1 MRANTLQQLSEHHAA
16 SRAHSPALVDLDF
29 PARGD
34 YAQLHDRAG
43 RLAAGFAARGVGAGD
58 RVLWLGQNSG
68 KVLEGILAC
77 AVLGAIFCPVN
88 WRQSNRELEFV
99 IDDLQPS
106 LTLWQEEEIGDTLRQ
121 LRQFD
126 ARAANWVSCDGPD
139 SGYEA
144 LLTDSAPP
152 PPYPSEPDT
161 PVLLLYTAAFDGHPN
176 GALLSHRAVLA
187 QSRNYSAVRKLDDS
201 ARYLNV
207 GPLFH
212 VATLLET
219 MATFYCGGLNVF
231 IRRAA
236 PDAICRAIEQER
248 CNGAFLLPA
257 TIDQVVDYAGQHA
270 VDLHSLVAL
279 PGREEWNALVSVD
292 DSDWGR
298 TPYGYGQTETFGY
311 ASYSALAPGASGRM
325 GKAAPG
331 VDICMLDHSGA
342 PLPPGETGEIAVRG
356 DTVMNGYWRRDAL
369 NSARRAGDWHRC
381 NDIGRIEADGSLSF
395 IGPKA
400 QMIRSGQENIYPAE
414 VETCLREHEAVAEVA
429 VIGVPDARWDQS
441 VKALVVLAAG
451 ASCEAQALIDHC
463 RERIA
468 SYKKP
473 RHVEFVA
480 SLPRL
485 GAGFDYAALNR
496 DYGGGGYPGEA
507 PDAAD

>member
-1 MRANTLQQLSEHHAA
+1 MPVNTLHQLSGQHAA
-16 SRAHSPALVDLDF
+16 ERGDSPALADLDF
-29 PARGD
+29 PARHT
-34 YAQLHDRAG
+34 YAQLHERAG

-68 KVLEGILAC
+68 KGLEGILAC

-126 ARAANWVSCDGPD
+126 AQADNWVLCDGPD

-144 LLTDSAPP
+144 LLADTAPP
-152 PPYPSEPDT
+152 APSPTAPDT
-161 PVLLLYTAAFDGHPN
+161 PVLLLYTAAFDGRPN

-187 QSRNYSAVRKLDDS
+187 QSRNYSAVRKLDAG

-236 PDAICRAIEQER
+236 PEAICNAIEQER
-248 CNGAFLLPA
+248 CNGAFLVPA
-257 TIDQVVDYAGQHA
+257 TIDEVVAYAAQHD

-279 PGREEWNALVSVD
+279 PGREEWNTLVTVD

-311 ASYSALAPGASGRM
+311 ASYSALAANATGRM
-325 GKAAPG
+325 GRAAPG
-331 VDICMLDHSGA
+331 VEICMLDHSGA
-342 PLPPGETGEIAVRG
+342 PLAPGETGEIAVRG
-356 DTVMNGYWRRDAL
+356 ETVMNGYWRRDEL
-369 NSARRAGDWHRC
+369 NRARRAGDWHRC
-381 NDIGRIEADGSLSF
+381 NDIGRIETDGSLSF

-414 VETCLREHEAVAEVA
+414 VEACLREHEAVAEAA
-429 VIGVPDARWDQS
+429 VIGIPDERWDQS
-441 VKALVVLAAG
+441 VKALVVLAEG
-451 ASCEAQALIDHC
+451 ADCEAQALIDHC
-463 RERIA
+463 RQRIA

-473 RHVEFVA
+473 KQVEFVA

-496 DYGGGGYPGEA
+496 EYGGGGYPGA
-507 PDAAD
+507 GNDAD